1 MNYFMIEEKNTE
13 QKILEA
19 AKSVF
24 LEKGKDGTTM
34 QAIADKAGINK
45 ALLHYYFRSKDKLFR
60 KVLEETMSAF
70 LPKIEETFTSEIDFF
85 DKIRMVVKNYISL
98 LYENPFIPAFM
109 LNEINR
115 NPDELF
121 SIIKESGIHPDV
133 IFAVIEKE
141 IEKGNIISIAPRQFF
156 SNLLSL
162 CIFPIA
168 ARPLLKRALLF
179 ATTEEYNNFIEERK
193 TQVSEF
199 IINAIKVK

>member
-1 MNYFMIEEKNTE
+1 MIEEKNTE

-115 NPDELF
+115 NPEELF
-121 SIIKESGIHPDV
+121 SVIKESGIRPDV
-133 IFAVIEKE
+133 ILAVIEKE
-141 IEKGNIISIAPRQFF
+141 VEKGRH
-156 SNLLSL
+156 
-162 CIFPIA
+162 
-168 ARPLLKRALLF
+168 
-179 ATTEEYNNFIEERK
+179 Y
-193 TQVSEF
+193 
-199 IINAIKVK
+199 